1 MIKKVFLSIMMVTAV
16 TLFMVSCNNVTD
28 DNSNGS
34 DGIPLNDNGIP
45 LNDIEK
51 ALLGKYT
58 SSSGT
63 YDFKADRTGNKTS
76 GASSSIRAASPTSFT
91 WSATTDGNVSIVLAD
106 GSKEDFTFDI
116 GDMSMAK
123 NGTKLEKAS
132 SKFTPTVEYLG
143 TWKGKMTVV
152 MGGNPITQDAT
163 VIVSA
168 DKIEIPG
175 HNNSTTEYSTDLS
188 WKKYDDGT
196 IIVKGIN
203 KDDAEK
209 KKYASVTYKKVNGK
223 LTAYLYISVMKH
235 ISDALDK
242 MLTQTDCYGTWS
254 GTMTVKMGNNPPTT
268 QSLSIKVAKD
278 SVDSGG
284 NYGAYTKVLWGK
296 NADNKYFVAAQSD
309 STNTKN
315 GNLTLEN
322 YTTAASC
329 IIVFNG
335 DGTATYSVP
344 AMAAMGGTA
353 TLTKTN

>member
-1 MIKKVFLSIMMVTAV
+1 MIKKVMLSIMMVTAV

-28 DNSNGS
+28 DNSNGA
-34 DGIPLNDNGIP
+34 DGIP

-51 ALLGKYT
+51 TLLGKYT

-91 WSATTDGNVSIVLAD
+91 WSATTDGNVSILLAD

-123 NGTKLEKAS
+123 NGSKLEKAS
-132 SKFTPTVEYLG
+132 SKFTQTVEYLG

-168 DKIEIPG
+168 DKIAIPG
-175 HNNSTTEYSTDLS
+175 HNNSTAEYSTDLS

-242 MLTQTDCYGTWS
+242 MLTQTDCYGTWK
-254 GTMTVKMGNNPPTT
+254 GTMTVTMGGNSIPAEVVAEVDANKIGLGQQYGDYTSVTWTT
-268 QSLSIKVAKD
+268 EVDGSIKASAK
-278 SVDSGG
+278 
-284 NYGAYTKVLWGK
+284 K
-296 NADNKYFVAAQSD
+296 NADAQD
-309 STNTKN
+309 VGVIITYQKTNGVIS
-315 GNLTLEN
+315 GNLV
-322 YTTAASC
+322 
-329 IIVFNG
+329 I
-335 DGTATYSVP
+335 P
-344 AMAAMGGTA
+344 KMAAMGGTA

>member
-168 DKIEIPG
+168 DKIAIPG

-235 ISDALDK
+235 IYDALDK
-242 MLTQTDCYGTWS
+242 MLTQTDCYGTWK
-254 GTMTVKMGNNPPTT
+254 GTMTVTMGGNSIPAEVVAEVDANKIGLGQQYGDYTSVTWTT
-268 QSLSIKVAKD
+268 EEDGSIKASAK
-278 SVDSGG
+278 
-284 NYGAYTKVLWGK
+284 K
-296 NADNKYFVAAQSD
+296 NAEAQDVGVIITFQKANDVIS
-309 STNTKN
+309 
-315 GNLTLEN
+315 GNLV
-322 YTTAASC
+322 
-329 IIVFNG
+329 I
-335 DGTATYSVP
+335 P
-344 AMAAMGGTA
+344 KMAAMGGTA

>member
-1 MIKKVFLSIMMVTAV
+1 MIKKVILSIMMVTAV

-28 DNSNGS
+28 DNSNGTA
-34 DGIPLNDNGIP
+34 GIP

-76 GASSSIRAASPTSFT
+76 GSSSSIRATSPTSFT

-132 SKFTPTVEYLG
+132 STFTSTAEYLG

-163 VIVSA
+163 VTVSA
-168 DKIEIPG
+168 NKIEIPG
-175 HNNSTTEYSTDLS
+175 HNNSITEYSKNLS

-203 KDDAEK
+203 KDDATNT
-209 KKYASVTYKKVNGK
+209 KYASVTYKKVNGK

-242 MLTQTDCYGTWS
+242 ELTQTDCYGTWK
-254 GTMTVKMGNNPPTT
+254 GTMTVTMGGNSIPAEVVAEVDANKIGLGQQYGDYTSVTWTT
-268 QSLSIKVAKD
+268 EEDGSIKASAK
-278 SVDSGG
+278 
-284 NYGAYTKVLWGK
+284 K
-296 NADNKYFVAAQSD
+296 NAEAQDVGVIITFQKANDVIS
-309 STNTKN
+309 
-315 GNLTLEN
+315 GNLV
-322 YTTAASC
+322 
-329 IIVFNG
+329 I
-335 DGTATYSVP
+335 P
-344 AMAAMGGTA
+344 KMAAMGGTA